1 MTLTSYRVTIYM
13 NDLSKEKVEA
23 MQSDNT
29 ILITGGLG
37 LIGSYLAKSF
47 HSEGFNILILDIHSN
62 PLWIT
67 KGIKFLSGN
76 VTDKDSWL
84 RALDGVDYVIHL
96 AVYPGY
102 HQDYSTYIQVNTAST
117 ALLYEVIAENNL
129 PVKKV
134 IVASS
139 QAVYGEG
146 KYRCPEH
153 GIFYP
158 ERRTRENLEQGRW
171 DICCPQDN
179 LPAEVLPSEESDKLE
194 AVSMYGVSK
203 IAADHTARLLGY
215 HHNIP
220 TVVIRNSHVIGA
232 HPHMNS
238 LYTGS
243 LSSFVEQV
251 LKGEPVILNEDGN
264 QLRDLLN
271 IKDLGRAYKLLL
283 KHQFE
288 GCYVINIGARG
299 IRLKEL
305 AEKVCATAGV
315 PFRTIFKTEPKPWA
329 YRHWVLSHEK
339 INLELGWRPVY
350 TIEQGINEYLE
361 AAKKLRIT

>member
-1 MTLTSYRVTIYM
+1 MMTSRTL
-13 NDLSKEKVEA
+13 
-23 MQSDNT
+23 
-29 ILITGGLG
+29 LITGGLG
-37 LIGSYLAKSF
+37 FTGLYLANIL
-47 HSEGFNILILDIHSN
+47 HSEDINVQVFDIRPRPS
-62 PLWIT
+62 WFT
-67 KGIKFLSGN
+67 ADIKYLQGN
-76 VTDKDSWL
+76 VTEKESWL

-102 HQDYSTYIQVNTAST
+102 YQDYSTYIQVNTAST
-117 ALLYEVIAENNL
+117 ALLYEVIAENKL
-129 PVKKV
+129 PIKKV

-171 DICCPQDN
+171 DIYCPQDN
-179 LPAEVLPSEESDKLE
+179 LPAEVLPSEESDKLG

-220 TVVIRNSHVIGA
+220 TVVVRNSHVIGA

-243 LSSFVEQV
+243 LPSFVEQT
-251 LKGEPVILNEDGN
+251 LKGGPVILNEDGN

-271 IKDLGRAYKLLL
+271 IKDLGHAYKLLL
-283 KHQFE
+283 KHQFD
-288 GCYVINIGARG
+288 GCYVINIGAGG

-315 PFRTIFKTEPKPWA
+315 PFRPIFKTEPKPWA

-339 INLELGWRPVY
+339 INLELGWKPKY

-361 AAKKLRIT
+361 AAKK